1 MEKNQAATK
10 EPLGSFESSGKEPF
24 SARLSVLL
32 KGRSINQA
40 ARDWGVNLS
49 TLKNYFSRQS
59 STPRHE
65 VLSKISASE
74 NVPIEWL
81 LYGGSIESSEHV
93 MQGAKLTNGLSES
106 VQKIAAMLELL
117 NQTEKDALV
126 RTLMLKGVESV
137 LYLLDE
143 GNLRLLQLPQVVKDQ
158 ILAVHSDDAAHVAA
172 DDKKVCA
179 STEEK
184 DTTESRLVAKHKQ
197 AS

>member
-1 MEKNQAATK
+1 M
-10 EPLGSFESSGKEPF
+10 
-24 SARLSVLL
+24 
-32 KGRSINQA
+32 
-40 ARDWGVNLS
+40 
-49 TLKNYFSRQS
+49 
-59 STPRHE
+59 
-65 VLSKISASE
+65 
-74 NVPIEWL
+74 
-81 LYGGSIESSEHV
+81 
-93 MQGAKLTNGLSES
+93 
-106 VQKIAAMLELL
+106 QKIAAMLELL